1 MAEGVLP
8 PTKEGIG
15 AMTKLDQLYAERGK
29 KFDEICALLA
39 RELGYGEFA
48 TISAEDRK
56 QVELEVEQH
65 VKEWEETTEF
75 RTRAN
80 IRPIT
85 PLRRLLSQHQ
95 YICERISINRR
106 SRSVFGHTKEDL
118 GVDAS
123 WRLVRAC
130 DTAGRWIRSSALFS
144 LEPFAKAVWY
154 LAGT

>member
-1 MAEGVLP
+1 MLP

-15 AMTKLDQLYAERGK
+15 AMTKLDQLYSEKGK

-39 RELGYGEFA
+39 RELGFGEFA
-48 TISAEDRK
+48 AIGSDDRN
-56 QVELEVEQH
+56 QVELEAQEH

-95 YICERISINRR
+95 HISDRILDEQEIEVGLWAYKRGSRR
-106 SRSVFGHTKEDL
+106 RRQLASR
-118 GVDAS
+118 
-123 WRLVRAC
+123 
-130 DTAGRWIRSSALFS
+130 
-144 LEPFAKAVWY
+144 
-154 LAGT
+154 

>member
-15 AMTKLDQLYAERGK
+15 AMTKLDQLYAEKGK

-48 TISAEDRK
+48 TIGAEDRN
-56 QVELEVEQH
+56 QVELEAEQH
-65 VKEWEETTEF
+65 VNEWEETTEF

-95 YICERISINRR
+95 HICERILDEQEIEVGILAYKKRPRR
-106 SRSVFGHTKEDL
+106 RL
-118 GVDAS
+118 AS
-123 WRLVRAC
+123 
-130 DTAGRWIRSSALFS
+130 F
-144 LEPFAKAVWY
+144 
-154 LAGT
+154 

>member
-8 PTKEGIG
+8 PTIEGIG
-15 AMTKLDQLYAERGK
+15 AMTKLDQLYAEKGK
-29 KFDEICALLA
+29 KLDDICRLLA

-48 TISAEDRK
+48 TISAEARNH
-56 QVELEVEQH
+56 VELEAEQR

-95 YICERISINRR
+95 HICERILDEQEIEVGIWAYKRR
-106 SRSVFGHTKEDL
+106 PRRRRRL
-118 GVDAS
+118 AS
-123 WRLVRAC
+123 H
-130 DTAGRWIRSSALFS
+130 
-144 LEPFAKAVWY
+144 
-154 LAGT
+154 

>member
-15 AMTKLDQLYAERGK
+15 AMTKLDQLYAQRGK

-39 RELGYGEFA
+39 CELGYGEFA
-48 TISAEDRK
+48 TINAEDRHH
-56 QVELEVEQH
+56 VELEAEQY
-65 VKEWEETTEF
+65 VKEWEETTE
-75 RTRAN
+75 TRSD

-95 YICERISINRR
+95 HICEKSSMNRR
-106 SRSVFGHTKEDL
+106 SRSVFGRTKQDL

-123 WRLVRAC
+123 WRPVKSLR
-130 DTAGRWIRSSALFS
+130 DSGAL
-144 LEPFAKAVWY
+144 A
-154 LAGT
+154 

>member
-15 AMTKLDQLYAERGK
+15 AMTKLDQLYAEKGK

-85 PLRRLLSQHQ
+85 PLRRLLS
-95 YICERISINRR
+95 
-106 SRSVFGHTKEDL
+106 
-118 GVDAS
+118 
-123 WRLVRAC
+123 
-130 DTAGRWIRSSALFS
+130 
-144 LEPFAKAVWY
+144 
-154 LAGT
+154 

>member
-15 AMTKLDQLYAERGK
+15 AMTKLDQLYAEKGK

-85 PLRRLLSQHQ
+85 PLRRLLNQHQ
-95 YICERISINRR
+95 YICERILDEQEIEVGIWAYKRGSRR
-106 SRSVFGHTKEDL
+106 RRQLASR
-118 GVDAS
+118 
-123 WRLVRAC
+123 
-130 DTAGRWIRSSALFS
+130 
-144 LEPFAKAVWY
+144 
-154 LAGT
+154 